1 MIYAFFT
8 GAIAQ
13 ITLLLSGLVPFKWT
27 IPTRY
32 IGWLA
37 GFGAGALIA
46 AIADD
51 LAPQAL
57 SLGSWAFALWLLTGA
72 ATFLILDRLVA
83 KRFGGEGEGSG
94 PLGIVLGALV
104 DGVPESLIF
113 GIEIATGM
121 ALSWAFLF
129 AVMVSNIPQALA
141 PSAELAKSG
150 WTRTRV
156 ARMWGSVVVLC
167 GIAAAVGYFAAEVDP
182 DATGA
187 HAAAFAA
194 GGLLTMLTNSLIPFA
209 YERGDELTGFWM
221 VVGFSVSYM
230 FS

>member
-1 MIYAFFT
+1 MGYAFLL

-13 ITLLLSGLVPFKWT
+13 VTLLLSGLVPFRWT

-37 GFGAGALIA
+37 GFGAGALVA

-57 SLGSWAFALWLLTGA
+57 SLGDRQFALWLLVGA
-72 ATFLILDRLVA
+72 ATFLLLDRVVA
-83 KRFGGEGEGSG
+83 KRFGEGGKSG

-121 ALSWAFLF
+121 AISWAFLF

-141 PSAELAKSG
+141 PSAELALSG
-150 WTRTRV
+150 WSRLRV
-156 ARMWGSVVVLC
+156 ARMWGSVVLLC
-167 GIAAAVGYFAAEVDP
+167 GLAAAFGFFIAGVDA

-209 YERGDELTGFWM
+209 YERGGEWTGFWM
-221 VVGFSVSYM
+221 VLGFVSSYAM
-230 FS
+230 P

>member
-1 MIYAFFT
+1 MINAFLL
-8 GAIAQ
+8 GAVAQ
-13 ITLLLSGLVPFKWT
+13 VTLLLSGLVPFNWT

-57 SLGSWAFALWLLTGA
+57 SLGSPTFAVWLLFGA
-72 ATFLILDRLVA
+72 MIFILLDRVVA
-83 KRFGGEGEGSG
+83 KRFGGEGGGSG

-121 ALSWAFLF
+121 VISWAFLF

-141 PSAELAKSG
+141 PSADLAQSG
-150 WTRTRV
+150 WSRTRV
-156 ARMWGSVVVLC
+156 SRMWGAVVLLC

-187 HAAAFAA
+187 HAAAIAA

-209 YERGDELTGFWM
+209 YERGDEWSGFFM
-221 VVGFSVSYM
+221 VVGFATSYM